1 MNHFFPMKD
10 FEHDAIRQRNLEAW
24 NLKYF
29 MKLRKH
35 LDQCN
40 AEPQLMESL
49 LKVFSDF
56 DTFLTPRIP
65 HLLSGTLHSDI
76 NDFNVICSVQKS
88 GSCDTTKPFGIIDF
102 GDCMHGPYVFELGIA
117 VAYEL
122 LGKEEPLKEV
132 IPVIEGFIEEFPLP
146 KRELSLVFYVAM
158 ARLAQSYINAQLT
171 LAQDPDNAE
180 YLSVHSV
187 PAKRLLC
194 DLAFLPKEIAQSA
207 WTSVL
212 PDN

>member
-10 FEHDAIRQRNLEAW
+10 FEHAAIRKRNLEAW

-40 AEPQLMESL
+40 VEPQLMESL
-49 LKVFSDF
+49 LKVFNDF

-65 HLLSGTLHSDI
+65 HLFSGILHSDI
-76 NDFNVICSVQKS
+76 NDCNVICSVQES
-88 GSCDTTKPFGIIDF
+88 GSCDTTKPFAIIDF
-102 GDCMHGPYVFELGIA
+102 GDCMYGPYVFELGIA

-132 IPVIEGFIEEFPLP
+132 TPVVEGFIEEFPLP

-158 ARLAQSYINAQLT
+158 ARLAQSYINAQLS
-171 LAQDPDNAE
+171 LARDPDNAE

-194 DLAFLPKEIAQSA
+194 DLAFLPKELAQSA